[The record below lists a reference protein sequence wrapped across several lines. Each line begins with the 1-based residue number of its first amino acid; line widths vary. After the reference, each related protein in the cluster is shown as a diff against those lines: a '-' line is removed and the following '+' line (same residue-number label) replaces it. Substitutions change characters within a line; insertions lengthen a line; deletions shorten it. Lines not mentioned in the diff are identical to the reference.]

1 MPEKTMRG
9 AVILCLMAVV
19 TSVSAASAALTPIPI
34 EGTILVSSSD
44 PTRGYIYFI
53 EGMSDNTTPA
63 PAMFTRGEISPYMDQ
78 VVYSVQDTQPA
89 MAADVW
95 VANVDG
101 SGATSVTGLAGLGGV
116 SCNPAW
122 SPDATQIAFQHAD
135 PTSEL
140 APCDAGFQVW
150 VINSDGTGAHQV
162 MADATAPTW
171 NPTWAPN
178 GARLVFAAGGPGAVA
193 TNADGTDPVTLPP
206 MDFMD
211 WSPDGT
217 SIAYTTY
224 EEGSVGGE
232 AGLWH
237 RLRVANADGTDSRV
251 LVENFLSDAD
261 LAVHLALWE
270 SSFPSGGEPANKV
283 YEGMGPSN
291 PKWSP
296 RGNRILFRMAYPFVP
311 DGDVYWNQVELWIY
325 DLDTDELIRIT
336 ENEVPEWEHSWDGDN
351 TLPEDSEVTVD
362 NVTVNLGEVE
372 EPGTT
377 TIVLE
382 SDPPALP
389 DTYLSASDSYV
400 LATTAVATG
409 PAEVSMGYDATAV
422 PDAAEGHLKLL
433 RYDEGTAQWQDITT
447 ARDLANHVITGTTS
461 ALGLMELSWP
471 LPESDFSD
479 VSDSAT
485 DPFWALWEIQAAYD
499 AGIVQGY
506 PNGTYHPAEAVSRA
520 QMAVYIS
527 RALAGGDA
535 GVPANPTTVS
545 FPDDVPADHW
555 AYRYVEYAV
564 AEGVVQGYDA
574 THYRPDT
581 IVTRDQMAVF
591 VARAKQW
598 VTIGEAMNT
607 APELFSDV
615 AAGFWCGTAVQ
626 ACVTHGVVNG
636 YPDGTYHPER
646 QVTRDQMAVYV
657 ARAFDLPY

>member
-1 MPEKTMRG
+1 MRG
-9 AVILCLMAVV
+9 ALILCLVAVV
-19 TSVSAASAALTPIPI
+19 ASLSAAAAALTPVPI
-34 EGTILVSSSD
+34 EGTVLVSANDSVS
-44 PTRGYIYFI
+44 GLYAYFI
-53 EGMSDNTTPA
+53 EGSSDNITPA
-63 PAMFTRGEISPYMDQ
+63 PGLFLRGEISPYMDQ
-78 VVYSVQDTQPA
+78 VAYALVDAWPGTA
-89 MAADVW
+89 GDVW
-95 VANVDG
+95 AASIDG
-101 SGATSVTGLAGLGGV
+101 LGALNLTALAGLGGV

-122 SPDATQIAFQHAD
+122 SPDARQIAFHHAE
-135 PTSEL
+135 PTPEL
-140 APCDAGFQVW
+140 KPCDAGWQVW
-150 VINSDGTGAHQV
+150 VMNADGTGAHRV
-162 MADATAPTW
+162 TPEGTPPSWSPAWSPD
-171 NPTWAPN
+171 
-178 GARLVFAAGGPGAVA
+178 GGRLTFNVQGVGVA
-193 TNADGTDPVTLPP
+193 SAKVDGTDLVVLPNVADWP
-206 MDFMD
+206 D

-217 SIAYTTY
+217 RLASTTFRLGTNGT
-224 EEGSVGGE
+224 ESGVWT
-232 AGLWH
+232 GL
-237 RLRVANADGTDSRV
+237 LVTDADGSHPQQLFERFV
-251 LVENFLSDAD
+251 SDAD
-261 LAVHLALWE
+261 VAAHLALYQSLIP
-270 SSFPSGGEPANKV
+270 SSLDPVETVQSGI
-283 YEGMGPSN
+283 GPGDA
-291 PKWSP
+291 KWSP
-296 RGNRILFRMAYPFVP
+296 RGNRILVQMAYPFVP
-311 DGDVYWNQVELWIY
+311 EGPFYPDQSELWLY
-325 DLDTDELIRIT
+325 DLDAGELVQISET
-336 ENEVPEWEHSWDGDN
+336 GGVFEHSWDGDN
-351 TLPEDSEVTVD
+351 TLPEDPEVTVD
-362 NVTVNLGEVE
+362 NVTVDFGEVAE
-372 EPGTT
+372 SGVT

-382 SDPPALP
+382 PDPPALP

-409 PAEVSMGYDATAV
+409 PAEVSMGYDAAAV

-433 RYDEGTAQWQDITT
+433 RYEEGTAQWEDITT
-447 ARDLANHVITGTTS
+447 SRDFTNHVIHGETE
-461 ALGLMELSWP
+461 ALGLMRLAWP

-479 VSDSAT
+479 VSDSPT
-485 DPFWALWEIQAAYD
+485 DPFWALWEIQAACD

-506 PNGTYHPAEAVSRA
+506 PGGTYHPAEAVSRA
-520 QMAVYIS
+520 QMAVYIA

-564 AEGVVQGYDA
+564 GAGVVQGYDA

-657 ARAFDLPY
+657 ARAFVLTM